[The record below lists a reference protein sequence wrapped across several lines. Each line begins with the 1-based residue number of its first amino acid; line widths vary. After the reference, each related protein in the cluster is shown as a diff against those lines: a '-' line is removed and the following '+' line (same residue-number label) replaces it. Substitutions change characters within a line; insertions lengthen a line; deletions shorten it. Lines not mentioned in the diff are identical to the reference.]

1 MNQLFFNTSECEC
14 FEILKM
20 ISGIGGKYYFSRSNS
35 HVRKGTTFV
44 FCAICFNS
52 TGELLCLQGSQ
63 PDFGISVWKWREG
76 EANKPRS
83 CGQVLLLVL

>member
-1 MNQLFFNTSECEC
+1 MNQLLFNTNECDC
-14 FEILKM
+14 FHILKI
-20 ISGIGGKYYFSRSNS
+20 ISGKYYFSRSNS
-35 HVRKGTTFV
+35 RVRKGTTFV

-76 EANKPRS
+76 KTT
-83 CGQVLLLVL
+83 

>member
-1 MNQLFFNTSECEC
+1 
-14 FEILKM
+14 M
-20 ISGIGGKYYFSRSNS
+20 ISGQYYFSRFNS
-35 HVRKGTTFV
+35 RVRKGTTFV

-76 EANKPRS
+76 ETK
-83 CGQVLLLVL
+83 